1 VNPHWPPGTLPSRAG
16 APHGLHMDEL
26 EGEGIGRCIIVLLG
40 GRAGGH
46 QAAVLN
52 AASISAQSTQST

>member
-1 VNPHWPPGTLPSRAG
+1 MN
-16 APHGLHMDEL
+16 EI

-52 AASISAQSTQST
+52 AVGISALSAQLTAEWPDRAFTLAIR

>member
-1 VNPHWPPGTLPSRAG
+1 
-16 APHGLHMDEL
+16 MDEL